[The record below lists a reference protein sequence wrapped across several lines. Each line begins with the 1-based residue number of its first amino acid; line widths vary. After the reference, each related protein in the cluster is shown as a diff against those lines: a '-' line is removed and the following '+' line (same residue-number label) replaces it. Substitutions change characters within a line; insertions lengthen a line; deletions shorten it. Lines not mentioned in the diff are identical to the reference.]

1 MKKPLRVL
9 ALVDEGL
16 VPPDDTE
23 GLDTLNAPWKTEFDV
38 IETLREEGHE
48 VRVLGLGA
56 ELAPIRRVIDEFKP
70 RIAFNLME
78 VFDNVAS
85 FDHNVVAYLELLRLP
100 YTGCNSRGL
109 VLARDKS
116 ISKKILH
123 YHRIGVAAFEVFP
136 RGRRVRRPRRL
147 HFPLIVKS
155 LSLDASLGISQASV
169 VENEDRLVE
178 RVRFVHESLQTD
190 ALVEEYIEG
199 RELYVGL
206 LGNQRLEVLPVW
218 ELDFSGMPGAS
229 RKIATERL
237 KWSLTYQ
244 KKHRIMT
251 GRAKDLPPEE
261 LRRIKSIC
269 KRVYRNLELMA
280 ASGVIQKLELSGSP
294 ARFDGRPEDHYHI
307 RCTNCGRVDD
317 INIEV
322 HENIN
327 KIAEKSCSYKVLGHH
342 IEFSGICK
350 ECSRKMQAVH

>member
-1 MKKPLRVL
+1 MKKSLRVL
-9 ALVDEGL
+9 ALVDEDL

-23 GLDTLNAPWKTEFDV
+23 GIDTLNASWKTEFDV

-56 ELAPIRRVIDEFKP
+56 ELAPIRKAIDEFKP

-155 LSLDASLGISQASV
+155 LTLDASLGISQASV
-169 VENEDRLVE
+169 VEDDERLVE
-178 RVRFVHESLQTD
+178 RVRFVHESLETD

-206 LGNQRLEVLPVW
+206 LGNRRLQVLPVW
-218 ELDFSGMPGAS
+218 ELDFSGMPGES

-237 KWSLTYQ
+237 KWSASYQ
-244 KKHRIMT
+244 KRHRIMT
-251 GRAKDLPPEE
+251 GPARNLPEE
-261 LRRIKSIC
+261 VRQHIVSVC
-269 KRVYRNLELMA
+269 KRVYRH
-280 ASGVIQKLELSGSP
+280 LELSGY
-294 ARFDGRPEDHYHI
+294 ARIDLRLREDGRVFVMEANPNPQLAYGEDF
-307 RCTNCGRVDD
+307 
-317 INIEV
+317 
-322 HENIN
+322 
-327 KIAEKSCSYKVLGHH
+327 AESAETAGLDYGPLLDRIMALGLRW
-342 IEFSGICK
+342 ETRRLG
-350 ECSRKMQAVH
+350 

>member
-9 ALVDEGL
+9 ALVDEDL

-23 GLDTLNAPWKTEFDV
+23 GIDTLKAPWKTEFDV

-48 VRVLGLGA
+48 VRVLGLGS
-56 ELAPIRRVIDEFKP
+56 ELAPIRKAIDELKP
-70 RIAFNLME
+70 QIAFNLME

-155 LSLDASLGISQASV
+155 LTLDASLGISQASV
-169 VENEDRLVE
+169 VEDDDRLVE

-190 ALVEEYIEG
+190 ALVEEYIDG

-206 LGNQRLEVLPVW
+206 LGNRRLQVLPVW
-218 ELDFSGMPGAS
+218 ELDFSGMPGES

-237 KWSLTYQ
+237 KWSASYQ
-244 KKHRIMT
+244 KRHRIMT
-251 GRAKDLPPEE
+251 GAAENLAEDVREH
-261 LRRIKSIC
+261 IVSVC
-269 KRVYRNLELMA
+269 KRVYRH
-280 ASGVIQKLELSGSP
+280 LELSGY
-294 ARFDGRPEDHYHI
+294 ARIDLRLREDGRVFVMEANPNPQLAYGEDFA
-307 RCTNCGRVDD
+307 
-317 INIEV
+317 ES
-322 HENIN
+322 
-327 KIAEKSCSYKVLGHH
+327 AEKAGLDYGPLLDRIMALGLRW
-342 IEFSGICK
+342 EAG
-350 ECSRKMQAVH
+350 RLG